1 MYIYN
6 VHLHTINF
14 LNLNYGNSLYILQNI
29 ISTPVSKALKL
40 HFEQA
45 VIPGDTDIPIAI
57 GALIYDCM

>member
-1 MYIYN
+1 MYI
-6 VHLHTINF
+6 LII
-14 LNLNYGNSLYILQNI
+14 NSLYILQNI

>member
-1 MYIYN
+1 MIYIYIY
-6 VHLHTINF
+6 INHG
-14 LNLNYGNSLYILQNI
+14 NLNHGNSLYILQNI